1 MHGSSCDTGSNA
13 GRVQL
18 SLGVFRRPP
27 ILFTMTPDLI
37 AAFRAYAA
45 RKRAQSKFRLM
56 REAPEARRR
65 HGGIQ
70 RMRHMDPVAVSAELR
85 RRLTTNPRSLCYRE

>member
-1 MHGSSCDTGSNA
+1 MHGSSCDTGSNT
-13 GRVQL
+13 GRAQL

-27 ILFTMTPDLI
+27 ILFTMTTDLI

-70 RMRHMDPVAVSAELR
+70 RMRLAVWAELR
-85 RRLTTNPRSLCYRE
+85 RGLTTNPLSLCY